1 MYSITI
7 KNLGKS
13 IKVGDKETILSAL
26 RRNHII
32 IPAVC
37 GGLGICGTCRIKI
50 LEGDATKPT
59 EREIVV
65 LGNLTE
71 KGWRLACQAYAL
83 SDLVIVVPVLHSKKS
98 KVRKIKEFEIDPD
111 FRIVPID
118 LDHDGHISIEEIL
131 IAGLSKIGLNLSEVD
146 ICVLRSLASFSSGK
160 NVVLSYGKA
169 IATTDKM
176 TGYGL
181 AIDIGTTTVAISLR
195 DLIGGRLV
203 DEISMINRQT
213 VYGMDIISRISHCR
227 NKDGLAELKKAV
239 VETIN
244 VSLNKILKR
253 NNVSKDEIYR
263 VVVSGNSVMTHIFLG
278 IDPTSLGRLPFKPV
292 FRRMMHVKAREI
304 GIDVHE
310 NADIITLPLLGSY
323 IGGDLVGDILASDFL
338 EYENSILI
346 DIGTNGEVLLK
357 KGEDIYATSVPAGP
371 AFEGM
376 GMKSGVI
383 AKDGA
388 IESFRIVDGH
398 IVEYSTINNESPIGI
413 CGTGYID
420 ILAELVNHRV
430 LDKNGRFSQA
440 GNERLTIKDGL
451 KVYIVE
457 YSKNTVTGEDIVVT
471 QKDVRNLQLAL
482 ASFKI
487 ATKTLLTEAKISSD
501 DIEKVIIAGDFGY
514 KINFRNAIR
523 IGLIPPVDSGKVQF
537 IGNGSLTGAEMVL
550 LSRKFKELAS
560 KLIEKVR
567 VIDLR
572 KHYDFQK
579 KFIESLTIGW
589 E

>member
-13 IKVGDKETILSAL
+13 IKVGGKETILSAL

-203 DEISMINRQT
+203 DETSMINRQT

-376 GMKSGVI
+376 GMRSGVI

-420 ILAELVNHRV
+420 ILTELVNHRV

-440 GNERLTIKDGL
+440 SNERLTIKDGL

-457 YSKNTVTGEDIVVT
+457 YSKNTVTGED
-471 QKDVRNLQLAL
+471 
-482 ASFKI
+482 
-487 ATKTLLTEAKISSD
+487 
-501 DIEKVIIAGDFGY
+501 
-514 KINFRNAIR
+514 
-523 IGLIPPVDSGKVQF
+523 
-537 IGNGSLTGAEMVL
+537 
-550 LSRKFKELAS
+550 
-560 KLIEKVR
+560 
-567 VIDLR
+567 
-572 KHYDFQK
+572 
-579 KFIESLTIGW
+579 
-589 E
+589 

>member
-13 IKVGDKETILSAL
+13 IKVGGKETILSAL

-203 DEISMINRQT
+203 DETSMINRQT

-376 GMKSGVI
+376 GMRSGVI

-420 ILAELVNHRV
+420 ILTELVNHRV

-440 GNERLTIKDGL
+440 SNERLTIKDGL

-560 KLIEKVR
+560 KLIKKVR

-572 KHYDFQK
+572 KHHDFQK

>member
-26 RRNHII
+26 RRNNII

-50 LEGDATKPT
+50 LEGDTTKPT

-83 SDLVIVVPVLHSKKS
+83 SDLIIAVPVLHSKKS

-146 ICVLRSLASFSSGK
+146 ICVLRSLASFSPGK

-203 DEISMINRQT
+203 DETSIINRQT
-213 VYGMDIISRISHCR
+213 VYGMDVISRISHCR

-278 IDPTSLGRLPFKPV
+278 IDPVSLGRLPFKPV

-310 NADIITLPLLGSY
+310 NADVITLPLLGSY

-346 DIGTNGEVLLK
+346 DVGTNGEVLLK

-376 GMKSGVI
+376 GMRSGVI

-420 ILAELVNHRV
+420 ILAELINHRV

-440 GNERLTIKDGL
+440 SNERLTIKDGL

-487 ATKTLLTEAKISSD
+487 ATKTLLTEAKISLD

-560 KLIEKVR
+560 KLIKKVR

-572 KHYDFQK
+572 KHHDFQK